1 MSDDQASFQHHPL
14 TLLLEQTYK
23 ARDLITRAYERNG
36 SDLSD
41 DEMAKSEP
49 LISAHFLRRDGNSNG
64 IRVNQRLQKVFDGA
78 LRKNRIAAI
87 NTNLGEELNVAEL
100 SMLGLQEAERHGKG
114 DLASQYREDVEGSL
128 LAIYDILDDG
138 SATIFRQV
146 SAGFGLQENRD
157 LKKRENEHYLR
168 QLNSLINS
176 FDEVRTALQDEPFTS
191 DPDIQ
196 AFITNFELHCLQVVA
211 RISDIQN
218 TIKDYL
224 YRIRTLEKRARQIR
238 AVGNQLRKDPGFYPT
253 NTANLAQDWTY
264 CRRIVPIKAKG
275 YPEIHQFSSA
285 GVYADLVN
293 ELSQK
298 LAVESPEKDLKPS
311 KLLSREQE
319 TVTKERRDDEMVIQ
333 QLLAE
338 CIKTSQPVS
347 AREFWPRV
355 LKTGETIRWSTL
367 GFLYAVSQ
375 YLAQDP
381 LPPNGRR
388 PTSHHVKSAY
398 RTIGEHHLSGT
409 HDLLDILVYP
419 ARMSLDEALSAAG
432 VPKSVFRID
441 QSQPA

>member
-1 MSDDQASFQHHPL
+1 M
-14 TLLLEQTYK
+14 
-23 ARDLITRAYERNG
+23 
-36 SDLSD
+36 
-41 DEMAKSEP
+41 
-49 LISAHFLRRDGNSNG
+49 
-64 IRVNQRLQKVFDGA
+64 
-78 LRKNRIAAI
+78 
-87 NTNLGEELNVAEL
+87 
-100 SMLGLQEAERHGKG
+100 
-114 DLASQYREDVEGSL
+114 
-128 LAIYDILDDG
+128 
-138 SATIFRQV
+138 
-146 SAGFGLQENRD
+146 
-157 LKKRENEHYLR
+157 
-168 QLNSLINS
+168 
-176 FDEVRTALQDEPFTS
+176 
-191 DPDIQ
+191 
-196 AFITNFELHCLQVVA
+196 
-211 RISDIQN
+211 
-218 TIKDYL
+218 
-224 YRIRTLEKRARQIR
+224 
-238 AVGNQLRKDPGFYPT
+238 
-253 NTANLAQDWTY
+253 
-264 CRRIVPIKAKG
+264 
-275 YPEIHQFSSA
+275 
-285 GVYADLVN
+285 N